1 MRKGIH
7 AKKIKGVLDKFD
19 AREAERVLDTLSDDE
34 ENGYPTSNKEEELRD
49 RLIKCL
55 EAYERTM
62 RALER

>member
-19 AREAERVLDTLSDDE
+19 AREAERVLDTMADDE
-34 ENGYPTSNKEEELRD
+34 EKGYPTSQKEKGLRD
-49 RLIKCL
+49 RLIRCL

-62 RALER
+62 RTLER